1 VFNVLLLKESILI
14 WEEKMTEYQIFN
26 LMYVGFISNS
36 MYFVG
41 MVLLTWLGFR
51 MANNIFNST
60 DVNMAA
66 KVFTSIYCVLVG
78 IMLFYT
84 QQIGAAILETAAN
97 NLVAIEAA
105 SAERMSTYPNSPLSV
120 GGPVQTLFVLLVVV
134 FQLAIVW
141 SKK

>member
-1 VFNVLLLKESILI
+1 
-14 WEEKMTEYQIFN
+14 MTEYQIFN

-78 IMLFYT
+78 VMLFYT

-97 NLVAIEAA
+97 SLASIEAA

-120 GGPVQTLFVLLVVV
+120 GGPVQTFFVLLVVV

>member
-1 VFNVLLLKESILI
+1 
-14 WEEKMTEYQIFN
+14 MTEYQIFN

-51 MANNIFNST
+51 MANNIFNSN
-60 DVNMAA
+60 DVNMTA

-120 GGPVQTLFVLLVVV
+120 GGPVQTFFVLLVVV

>member
-1 VFNVLLLKESILI
+1 MSILI

-105 SAERMSTYPNSPLSV
+105 SAERISTYPNSPLSV
-120 GGPVQTLFVLLVVV
+120 GGPVQTFFVLLVVV

>member
-1 VFNVLLLKESILI
+1 MFYVLLLKKSILI

-120 GGPVQTLFVLLVVV
+120 GGPVQTFFVLLVVV

>member
-1 VFNVLLLKESILI
+1 
-14 WEEKMTEYQIFN
+14 MTEYQIFN
-26 LMYVGFISNS
+26 MMYVGFISNS

-51 MANNIFNST
+51 MANNIHNNS
-60 DVNMAA
+60 DANMVA
-66 KVFTSIYCVLVG
+66 KLFTSVYCVLVG

-84 QQIGAAILETAAN
+84 QQIGAAILETAATS
-97 NLVAIEAA
+97 LAAIEAA

-120 GGPVQTLFVLLVVV
+120 GGPVQTFFVLLVVV

-141 SKK
+141 GKK

>member
-1 VFNVLLLKESILI
+1 
-14 WEEKMTEYQIFN
+14 MTEYQIFN

-78 IMLFYT
+78 VMLFYT

-120 GGPVQTLFVLLVVV
+120 GGPVQTFFVLLVVV

>member
-60 DVNMAA
+60 DVNMGA

>member
-1 VFNVLLLKESILI
+1 MSILI

-51 MANNIFNST
+51 MANNIFNSS

-84 QQIGAAILETAAN
+84 QQIGAAVLETAAN

-120 GGPVQTLFVLLVVV
+120 GGPVQTFFVLLVVV

>member
-1 VFNVLLLKESILI
+1 
-14 WEEKMTEYQIFN
+14 MTEYQIFN

-60 DVNMAA
+60 DVNMTA

-120 GGPVQTLFVLLVVV
+120 GGPVQTFFVLLVVV

>member
-1 VFNVLLLKESILI
+1 VFYVLLLKKSILI

-120 GGPVQTLFVLLVVV
+120 GGPIQTFFVLLVVV

>member
-1 VFNVLLLKESILI
+1 
-14 WEEKMTEYQIFN
+14 MTEYQIFN

-41 MVLLTWLGFR
+41 MVLLTWVGFR

-120 GGPVQTLFVLLVVV
+120 GGPVQTFFVLLVVV

>member
-1 VFNVLLLKESILI
+1 
-14 WEEKMTEYQIFN
+14 MTEYQIFN

-51 MANNIFNST
+51 MANNIFNSANA
-60 DVNMAA
+60 NMAA

-97 NLVAIEAA
+97 NLASIEAA

-120 GGPVQTLFVLLVVV
+120 GGPVQTFFVLLVVV

>member
-1 VFNVLLLKESILI
+1 
-14 WEEKMTEYQIFN
+14 MTEYQIFN

-84 QQIGAAILETAAN
+84 QQIGAAILESATN

-120 GGPVQTLFVLLVVV
+120 GGPVQTFFVLLVVV

>member
-1 VFNVLLLKESILI
+1 
-14 WEEKMTEYQIFN
+14 MTEYQIFN

-66 KVFTSIYCVLVG
+66 KVFTSIYCILVG

-120 GGPVQTLFVLLVVV
+120 GGPVQTFFVLLVVV

>member
-1 VFNVLLLKESILI
+1 
-14 WEEKMTEYQIFN
+14 MTEYQIFN

-51 MANNIFNST
+51 MANNIYNST
-60 DVNMAA
+60 DANMAA
-66 KVFTSIYCVLVG
+66 KVFTSAYCILVAV
-78 IMLFYT
+78 MLFYT

-97 NLVAIEAA
+97 SLVAIEAA

-120 GGPVQTLFVLLVVV
+120 GGPVQTFFVLLVVV
-134 FQLAIVW
+134 FQLSIVW